1 MSAPRNPGLLGPNRG
16 TRGTKVAFVRLS
28 NEARSTSTDYVE
40 LISGAGAPSGGYGR
54 DAGATL
60 AYFRTD
66 ASDATTA
73 LYLTANGGTTWTATA
88 TAGGLALDAA
98 TDITIATGVA
108 TLTGPVHTLRGEGAA
123 ADAVDRISGMADA
136 EVAYLLASAEQI
148 TIRDASVGGGNIAT
162 DGDTSIVL
170 ETGDA
175 AMAVRSGA
183 VITVTP
189 LALAAGIAPGHLAL
203 AQGSIIVGNA
213 GAQGSALDLSAADHI
228 GIGNGTTVVALALPT
243 TGVVVKTAA
252 GTVAGRTLTAGAG
265 ISVNDGDG
273 VAGNPTVS
281 QSSEA
286 LDENV
291 VAVIAVADS
300 ASAAT
305 DVAGT
310 IQLNKAINGTTA
322 IDSARQVVITADST
336 QYEPSPAPKTT
347 VTFGTATTGSIIDS
361 GNGWALIQTDASGA
375 FACTVTNSADETVY
389 FRCKAPELVSDIAT
403 RVQSV
408 SSIGDDA
415 TWIA

>member
-123 ADAVDRISGMADA
+123 ADAVDTISGMADA

-170 ETGDA
+170 ETGDV

-203 AQGSIIVGNA
+203 AQGS
-213 GAQGSALDLSAADHI
+213 ALDLSVADTI

-300 ASAAT
+300 ASAVRRST
-305 DVAGT
+305 
-310 IQLNKAINGTTA
+310 
-322 IDSARQVVITADST
+322 SAARRST
-336 QYEPSPAPKTT
+336 
-347 VTFGTATTGSIIDS
+347 
-361 GNGWALIQTDASGA
+361 
-375 FACTVTNSADETVY
+375 SA
-389 FRCKAPELVSDIAT
+389 
-403 RVQSV
+403 
-408 SSIGDDA
+408 
-415 TWIA
+415 